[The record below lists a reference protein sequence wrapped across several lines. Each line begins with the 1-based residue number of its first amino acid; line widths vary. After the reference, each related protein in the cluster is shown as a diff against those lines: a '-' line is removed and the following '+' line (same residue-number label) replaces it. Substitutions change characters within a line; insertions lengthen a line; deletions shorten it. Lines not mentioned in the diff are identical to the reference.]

1 MGSLTFFFS
10 VWLRQ
15 GSEVDESLLQGLEG
29 LGGQAPIPEPVV
41 VDVGAPTPAKPP
53 TTESNGQWQDGQ
65 DSGQWDWKPPASTTT
80 ETTFVETSNVKEPLS
95 GDYKVVCCEFEL
107 IVVVRMGSQPS
118 CAMVAEQQ

>member
-29 LGGQAPIPEPVV
+29 LGGQAPKPEPEPVV
-41 VDVGAPTPAKPP
+41 VDVGAPTP